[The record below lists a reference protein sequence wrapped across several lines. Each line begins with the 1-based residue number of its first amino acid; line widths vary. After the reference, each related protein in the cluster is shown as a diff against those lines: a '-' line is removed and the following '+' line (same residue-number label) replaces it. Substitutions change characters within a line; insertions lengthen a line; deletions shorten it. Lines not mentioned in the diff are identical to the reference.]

1 MSPSDV
7 KVLSAWYSLFGVRI
21 LIALKAKGVEY
32 EFIDEP
38 DLTGNKS
45 KLLLESN
52 PVHKKIPVLIHK
64 GKPIC
69 ESLIIVQYIDET
81 WPSQHHK
88 GCFLPQDPY
97 ERALVRFWADYVDKK
112 VYEGC
117 ILILQNVKGALTKQ
131 GRSVVT
137 ESMVALDGALR
148 DVFGPGPYFGGDQ
161 INLVDIALGSYLCV
175 FETMETL
182 GDFKVL
188 DESTCPHLC
197 AWAEA
202 VAQYPSVKEG
212 LATAPSH
219 KVLEAIRSIRK
230 TFFSLAE

>member
-1 MSPSDV
+1 MSHSDV
-7 KVLSAWYSLFGVRI
+7 KVLSSWRSLFGVRV

-38 DLTGNKS
+38 DLGNKS

-81 WPSQHHK
+81 WPSQHDK
-88 GCFLPQDPY
+88 GSFLPQDPY

-117 ILILQNVKGALTKQ
+117 ILILKNIEGELMEQ
-131 GRSVVT
+131 GRSVVR

-148 DVFGPGPYFGGDQ
+148 DVFSPGPYFGGDQ
-161 INLVDIALGSYLCV
+161 INLVDIALASYLCLI
-175 FETMETL
+175 ETMETL
-182 GDFKVL
+182 GNFKVL

-197 AWAEA
+197 AWVKA
-202 VAQYPSVKEG
+202 VVQYPGVKEG
-212 LATAPSH
+212 LATAPSQ
-219 KVLEAIRSIRK
+219 KLLESICSMRK
-230 TFFSLAE
+230 TIFGLTE